1 MVQARTSG
9 LASPTNGYT
18 GGSIRED
25 LANYITNI
33 SRDETPFSSSVGTS
47 KATSVNHEWLTDDYA
62 TPVDNAAVEGADYS
76 GTDIVFNNRVRKN
89 NYTQIFRKDLG
100 VSGTAIATDQ
110 AGVAN
115 EYAYQLEK
123 NAVEL
128 KRDIERQHV
137 RYQATGNPV
146 QTVKSAGDASTAHR
160 SGSIFTWVRTATA
173 PGTVA
178 AGTFDVDDST
188 STNQAAGANV
198 NVVSGGVSLTAD
210 ANLDG
215 SNVVR
220 PATAIT
226 TGTPITRGHFEGLL
240 TGMYVQGAKPDVAM
254 MSPSLKVAVSQLFS
268 DANAGTVAQR
278 RMEALQMKVGTAI
291 TSVMT
296 DFGFDIALMPNY
308 QMDDSGTGQ
317 LGAGASGIVLMY
329 ESEAIKRS
337 FLRPYEHTRLDNAGD
352 GLRGLLICEETLEVR
367 NPKAVG
373 ALYGVR

>member
-1 MVQARTSG
+1 MVQVRTSG

-33 SRDETPFSSSVGTS
+33 SRDETPFASSVGTS

-62 TPVDNAAVEGADYS
+62 NPTDNAAVEGADYNS
-76 GTDIVFNNRVRKN
+76 SSIVFNNRVRKN
-89 NYTQIFRKDLG
+89 NYTQIFRKELG
-100 VSGTAIATDQ
+100 VSGTSIATDQ

-128 KRDIERQHV
+128 KRDIERQYV
-137 RYQATGNPV
+137 RFQATGNP
-146 QTVKSAGDASTAHR
+146 TESVKNAGSASTAHR
-160 SGSIFTWVRTATA
+160 SSSIFSWVRTATT

-178 AGTFDVDDST
+178 ANTFDVDNASSAT
-188 STNQAAGANV
+188 QATGANV

-210 ANLDG
+210 ANLTGD
-215 SNVVR
+215 NIVR

-226 TGTPITRGHFEGLL
+226 SPTAITRGHFEGLL

-268 DANAGTVAQR
+268 DGNAGTVAQR
-278 RMEALQMKVGTAI
+278 RMEALQAKVGTAV

-308 QMDDSGTGQ
+308 QMDTAGSNL
-317 LGAGASGIVLMY
+317 LGGGASGIVLMY
-329 ESEAIKRS
+329 ESQAIKRS
-337 FLRPYEHTRLDNAGD
+337 FLRPYEHTRLDNGGD